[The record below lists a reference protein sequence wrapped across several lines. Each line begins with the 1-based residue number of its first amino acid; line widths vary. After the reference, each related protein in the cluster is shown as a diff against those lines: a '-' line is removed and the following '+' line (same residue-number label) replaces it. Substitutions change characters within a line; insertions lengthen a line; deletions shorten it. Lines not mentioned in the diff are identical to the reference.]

1 MLAIVLAFAAG
12 VGLGIAICLVR
23 SSRRPGHPAVA
34 AAAAVADPDHIA
46 LRLTEAVDHLEIG
59 VVIASAS
66 GSVVYRNA
74 AAQST
79 RGTHVGLVL
88 DDHLATILSQTRA
101 GEPVRRVVELHGP
114 PRSWLEVAADPIP
127 DGGAVATI
135 RDVSERMRTD
145 AMRTDFV
152 TNISHELK
160 TPVGAVAVLA
170 EALMDESDPEIV
182 HRLADHLVEES
193 HRAVRT
199 IDDLLRLSQIEST
212 RPGDS
217 AVDLISIVRAAI
229 GRGRSVDA
237 GRGVQIT
244 VLDMP
249 DELWIRGDELQLQS
263 AIGNLVENAVK
274 YSHPGDVVQ
283 LRTRVDDAAVEVM
296 VADQGVGIPS
306 RDLDRIFERF
316 YRVDKARSR
325 DTGGSGLGLSIVRH
339 VATNHGGEVLV
350 SSHEGEGS
358 TFVLR
363 LPASLVVA
371 PPDERDDAGSATD
384 SRHSG
389 RGAPVPD
396 GEVRINAWLR
406 EPSWSSRTRRASSKR
421 SPSVCDARDSRSSS
435 PSTVRRRS
443 RSSTRPS
450 PTSCCST

>member
-1 MLAIVLAFAAG
+1 MV
-12 VGLGIAICLVR
+12 
-23 SSRRPGHPAVA
+23 
-34 AAAAVADPDHIA
+34 DPDDIA

-59 VVIASAS
+59 VVIASGS
-66 GSVVYRNA
+66 GAVVYRNA

-88 DDHLATILSQTRA
+88 DDHLATILSSTRT
-101 GEPVRRVVELHGP
+101 GERVRRVVELQGP

-127 DGGAVATI
+127 GGGAVATI

-170 EALMDESDPEIV
+170 EALIGETDTEIV
-182 HRLADHLVEES
+182 HRLADHLVEEA

-199 IDDLLRLSQIEST
+199 IDDLLKLSQIEST
-212 RPGDS
+212 RPG
-217 AVDLISIVRAAI
+217 ATEVDLIAVVRAAV
-229 GRGRSVDA
+229 GRGRAVDA

-249 DELWIRGDELQLQS
+249 DALWIRGDELQLIS
-263 AIGNLVENAVK
+263 AVGNLVENAVK
-274 YSHPGDVVQ
+274 YSHPSDVVQ
-283 LRTRVDDAAVEVM
+283 VRTRVDDAAVEVM
-296 VADQGVGIPS
+296 VADQGVGIPT

-325 DTGGSGLGLSIVRH
+325 ETGGTGLGLSIVRH

-350 SSHEGEGS
+350 SSQEGEGS

-363 LPASLVVA
+363 LPASLVV
-371 PPDERDDAGSATD
+371 PTD
-384 SRHSG
+384 TPSR
-389 RGAPVPD
+389 ANLL
-396 GEVRINAWLR
+396 EEQQQR
-406 EPSWSSRTRRASSKR
+406 E
-421 SPSVCDARDSRSSS
+421 
-435 PSTVRRRS
+435 
-443 RSSTRPS
+443 
-450 PTSCCST
+450 

>member
-1 MLAIVLAFAAG
+1 
-12 VGLGIAICLVR
+12 
-23 SSRRPGHPAVA
+23 
-34 AAAAVADPDHIA
+34 
-46 LRLTEAVDHLEIG
+46 
-59 VVIASAS
+59 
-66 GSVVYRNA
+66 VVYRNA

-88 DDHLATILSQTRA
+88 DDHLARILAETRT
-101 GEPVRRVVELHGP
+101 GTQVRRVVELHGP

-283 LRTRVDDAAVEVM
+283 LRTRADDVAVEVM

-363 LPASLVVA
+363 LPASLVVPA
-371 PPDERDDAGSATD
+371 PDGGDAAAPVTDVGSPV
-384 SRHSG
+384 

-396 GEVRINAWLR
+396 GEHGGQHG
-406 EPSWSSRTRRASSKR
+406 
-421 SPSVCDARDSRSSS
+421 
-435 PSTVRRRS
+435 
-443 RSSTRPS
+443 
-450 PTSCCST
+450 